1 MKQYKYPFSII
12 TIFYNEMGIFYSI
25 PNSKNDVSSD
35 EYPSHQQSA
44 DRS

>member
-1 MKQYKYPFSII
+1 
-12 TIFYNEMGIFYSI
+12 MGIFYSI

-44 DRS
+44 DRFLYPPQGAHPGWKAVYA